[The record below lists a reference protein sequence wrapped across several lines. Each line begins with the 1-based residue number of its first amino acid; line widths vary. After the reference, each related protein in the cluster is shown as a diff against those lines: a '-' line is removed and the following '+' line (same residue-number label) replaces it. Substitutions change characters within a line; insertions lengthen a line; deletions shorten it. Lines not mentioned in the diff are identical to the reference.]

1 MSKYDKINTAKEL
14 IREVISN
21 GLSTEQEDRNR
32 AADIFGNSSVG
43 DLAELANSTDEI
55 GRKFVGSTF
64 YFIAF
69 NIWHWEQAVSF
80 YNQYS
85 NPART
90 EHERVANELK
100 ELKARHERLKEA
112 NETLKEE
119 LKLREGAFSD
129 LETARHRIEELQDQH
144 ADEIAEKDTEIM
156 RLKAMLFDQM
166 MKSA

>member
-21 GLSTEQEDRNR
+21 GLSIEQDDRNR

-43 DLAELANSTDEI
+43 GLAELANSKDEI
-55 GRKFVGSTF
+55 SGKWVMDTF

-69 NIWHWEQAVSF
+69 NVWHWEQAVSF
-80 YNQYS
+80 FNQHS
-85 NPART
+85 NPAKA
-90 EHERVANELK
+90 EQERVANELK
-100 ELKARHERLKEA
+100 DLEARHERLREA

-119 LKLREGAFSD
+119 LNLCEGAFSD
-129 LETARHRIEELQDQH
+129 LEAARHRIVEIENQHIDEL
-144 ADEIAEKDTEIM
+144 AEKDTEIM